1 MLTEISQYALLKNYE
16 GVLNKIENCSDEETP
31 HQRWEA
37 LCLSV

>member
-1 MLTEISQYALLKNYE
+1 MLCLKFVRVEMSSKY
-16 GVLNKIENCSDEETP
+16 KIENCSDEETP